1 LAVTYGASS
10 VGVIVGVAVSV
21 GVGDMVSVGVFVGV
35 GVRVAVGV
43 NVMVAVGVAV
53 DGIGEGVA
61 VGGGGVACAQALN
74 RMMSKLEIMVFFTA
88 IILANPRF

>member
-1 LAVTYGASS
+1 
-10 VGVIVGVAVSV
+10 
-21 GVGDMVSVGVFVGV
+21 
-35 GVRVAVGV
+35 
-43 NVMVAVGVAV
+43 
-53 DGIGEGVA
+53 